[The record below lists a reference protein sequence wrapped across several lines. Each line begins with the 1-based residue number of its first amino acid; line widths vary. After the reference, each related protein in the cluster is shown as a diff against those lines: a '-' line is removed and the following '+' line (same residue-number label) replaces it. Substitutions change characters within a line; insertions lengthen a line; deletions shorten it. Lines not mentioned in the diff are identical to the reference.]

1 MTADG
6 WFHSLCSNG
15 DSAPLLDK
23 STEQVERFVTQ
34 TALHSTPKNDF
45 QKDKVKSSRDK
56 RDFPLVLYGPLPIFF
71 VITWLILPAIIC
83 LSQRL
88 SHACLSISNYTTKLR
103 KAHYISYN
111 LLDWFFSWITVG
123 ILELIHAKNPYYGN
137 VRRMRLLD
145 EKLIW
150 IYPTKMIHSN
160 LVNRRLR
167 LSMMQTS
174 ICPINFQP

>member
-56 RDFPLVLYGPLPIFF
+56 RDFPTRPLWPSTHFFCNYLVD
-71 VITWLILPAIIC
+71 PA
-83 LSQRL
+83 
-88 SHACLSISNYTTKLR
+88 SN
-103 KAHYISYN
+103 H
-111 LLDWFFSWITVG
+111 
-123 ILELIHAKNPYYGN
+123 
-137 VRRMRLLD
+137 M
-145 EKLIW
+145 
-150 IYPTKMIHSN
+150 
-160 LVNRRLR
+160 LV
-167 LSMMQTS
+167 SKIKPCMS
-174 ICPINFQP
+174 KYK